1 MSNPYDATST
11 PSSNDERPIKMQYW
25 RSYSYVFERK
35 DWMANLLLCSVCFLI
50 PVIGPLILMGYQ
62 FKVIE
67 DLHKHPGQKMPKFD
81 FSQFSELLSRGIYP
95 FVVSLILQLVLTPL
109 CLILWFLPM
118 LFAGMFENEAIL
130 ILGIFVS
137 FILILVA
144 SVLGG
149 MITGP
154 FLLRAGLSQ
163 SFGETFNFGWIL
175 HFMRMVWIEEI
186 VSTLFFM
193 FSSMLLVM
201 VGLLLCFV
209 GVYPA
214 AALCMLAHAQMT
226 YQQYEI
232 FLARGGEPIPLK
244 TPPAAPVATLH
255 HETTATDES
264 K

>member
-11 PSSNDERPIKMQYW
+11 PSAKSERPIKMQYW
-25 RSYSYVFERK
+25 RSYSYIFERE

-50 PVIGPLILMGYQ
+50 PVIGPLIMLGYQ

-81 FSQFSELLSRGIYP
+81 FGQFSELLSRGIHP
-95 FVVSLILQLVLTPL
+95 FVVNLILSLVLTPL
-109 CLILWFLPM
+109 FLILWFLPV
-118 LFAGMFENEAIL
+118 LLAGMFENEAIL
-130 ILGIFVS
+130 ILGGFVS
-137 FILILVA
+137 FILILVV
-144 SVLGG
+144 SVMSSL
-149 MITGP
+149 ITGP
-154 FLLRAGLSQ
+154 FMLRAGLSQ

-186 VSTLFFM
+186 VSTLFLM
-193 FSSMLLVM
+193 FSSMLLVL
-201 VGLLLCFV
+201 VGFMFCFV
-209 GVYPA
+209 GMYPA
-214 AALCMLAHAQMT
+214 IALCALAHAHMT

-232 FLARGGEPIPLK
+232 FLASGGEPIPLK
-244 TPPAAPVATLH
+244 SPPAAPVATLD